1 MDYYGNNND
10 MGENR
15 DQDPFAPG
23 YYQPGPSNPGSC
35 GEPGFTGFHDGPS
48 GPEKPK
54 KPRKNRTAWKVVA
67 LCLVCAVIGASIHPL
82 YELASGGNNTT
93 LYVGDRQ
100 PTQLNLTA
108 VDTEKEM
115 TTAEI
120 YAAYVGST
128 VGITVD
134 IVSTNIFGQ
143 TVTGAAA
150 GSGFVI
156 TEDGYILTNYH
167 VIADA
172 NSITVAFVDGTTY
185 PATYVGGEEANDI
198 AVIKINATGLTPVV
212 IGSSDD
218 MLVGEQVTAI
228 GNPLGELTFTETTG
242 IISALNRSI
251 TMSDGSQ
258 LFFETLI
265 IATGASAKYLGLE
278 SESKFRGMGVSAC
291 ATCDGFFYR
300 DRTVAVVGGGDSA
313 CEEALYLSG
322 LARKVY
328 MIVRKD
334 YLRASEAMKSRVMST
349 ANIEVLFGC
358 STREILG
365 DALGVTGARLARENG
380 EIFEIKI
387 DGFFLAIG
395 RHPNTEWL
403 GGGLALTQDGYIK
416 SEGVKTE
423 VEGVFVAGDV
433 RNTDF
438 RQAITAAADGCRA
451 ALEAEKYI
459 KNKF

>member
-1 MDYYGNNND
+1 MERIKCLVIGGGPAGYTAAIYAC
-10 MGENR
+10 R
-15 DQDPFAPG
+15 AALDPTLVE
-23 YYQPGPSNPGSC
+23 GP
-35 GEPGFTGFHDGPS
+35 EPGGQLITTTKIENYPGFAEGIDAQQLMMDM
-48 GPEKPK
+48 
-54 KPRKNRTAWKVVA
+54 RTQA
-67 LCLVCAVIGASIHPL
+67 
-82 YELASGGNNTT
+82 
-93 LYVGDRQ
+93 
-100 PTQLNLTA
+100 LNL
-108 VDTEKEM
+108 
-115 TTAEI
+115 
-120 YAAYVGST
+120 
-128 VGITVD
+128 
-134 IVSTNIFGQ
+134 
-143 TVTGAAA
+143 
-150 GSGFVI
+150 
-156 TEDGYILTNYH
+156 
-167 VIADA
+167 
-172 NSITVAFVDGTTY
+172 GTTF
-185 PATYVGGEEANDI
+185 I
-198 AVIKINATGLTPVV
+198 S
-212 IGSSDD
+212 GSAQSCD
-218 MLVGEQVTAI
+218 
-228 GNPLGELTFTETTG
+228 FK
-242 IISALNRSI
+242 NRSI
-251 TMSDGSQ
+251 TLSDGSQ

-349 ANIEVLFGC
+349 SNIEVLFGC

>member
-1 MDYYGNNND
+1 MERIKCLVIGGGPAGYTAAIYAC
-10 MGENR
+10 R
-15 DQDPFAPG
+15 AALDPTLVE
-23 YYQPGPSNPGSC
+23 GP
-35 GEPGFTGFHDGPS
+35 EPGGQLITTTKIENYPGFAEGIDAQQLMMDM
-48 GPEKPK
+48 
-54 KPRKNRTAWKVVA
+54 RAQA
-67 LCLVCAVIGASIHPL
+67 
-82 YELASGGNNTT
+82 
-93 LYVGDRQ
+93 
-100 PTQLNLTA
+100 LNL
-108 VDTEKEM
+108 
-115 TTAEI
+115 
-120 YAAYVGST
+120 
-128 VGITVD
+128 
-134 IVSTNIFGQ
+134 
-143 TVTGAAA
+143 
-150 GSGFVI
+150 
-156 TEDGYILTNYH
+156 
-167 VIADA
+167 
-172 NSITVAFVDGTTY
+172 GTTF
-185 PATYVGGEEANDI
+185 I
-198 AVIKINATGLTPVV
+198 S
-212 IGSSDD
+212 GSAQSCDF
-218 MLVGEQVTAI
+218 E
-228 GNPLGELTFTETTG
+228 
-242 IISALNRSI
+242 NRSI
-251 TMSDGSQ
+251 TLSDGSQ

-334 YLRASEAMKSRVMST
+334 YLRSSEAMKSRVMST
-349 ANIEVLFGC
+349 ANIEVLFGS

>member
-1 MDYYGNNND
+1 MKRIKCLVIGGGPAGYTAAIYAC
-10 MGENR
+10 R
-15 DQDPFAPG
+15 AALDPTLVE
-23 YYQPGPSNPGSC
+23 GP
-35 GEPGFTGFHDGPS
+35 EPGGQLITTTKIENYPGFAEGIDAQQLMMDM
-48 GPEKPK
+48 
-54 KPRKNRTAWKVVA
+54 RTQA
-67 LCLVCAVIGASIHPL
+67 
-82 YELASGGNNTT
+82 
-93 LYVGDRQ
+93 
-100 PTQLNLTA
+100 LNL
-108 VDTEKEM
+108 
-115 TTAEI
+115 
-120 YAAYVGST
+120 
-128 VGITVD
+128 
-134 IVSTNIFGQ
+134 
-143 TVTGAAA
+143 
-150 GSGFVI
+150 
-156 TEDGYILTNYH
+156 
-167 VIADA
+167 
-172 NSITVAFVDGTTY
+172 GTTF
-185 PATYVGGEEANDI
+185 I
-198 AVIKINATGLTPVV
+198 S
-212 IGSSDD
+212 GSAQSCDF
-218 MLVGEQVTAI
+218 E
-228 GNPLGELTFTETTG
+228 
-242 IISALNRSI
+242 NRSI
-251 TMSDGSQ
+251 TLSDGSQ
-258 LFFETLI
+258 LFFESLI

-358 STREILG
+358 STSEILG

>member
-1 MDYYGNNND
+1 MERIKCLVIGGGPAGYTAAIYACRAALDPTLVEGPEPGGQLITTTKIENYPGFAEGIDAQQLMMDMRTQALNLGTTFISGSAQSCD
-10 MGENR
+10 FENR
-15 DQDPFAPG
+15 
-23 YYQPGPSNPGSC
+23 S
-35 GEPGFTGFHDGPS
+35 
-48 GPEKPK
+48 
-54 KPRKNRTAWKVVA
+54 V
-67 LCLVCAVIGASIHPL
+67 
-82 YELASGGNNTT
+82 T
-93 LYVGDRQ
+93 L
-100 PTQLNLTA
+100 
-108 VDTEKEM
+108 
-115 TTAEI
+115 
-120 YAAYVGST
+120 
-128 VGITVD
+128 
-134 IVSTNIFGQ
+134 
-143 TVTGAAA
+143 
-150 GSGFVI
+150 
-156 TEDGYILTNYH
+156 
-167 VIADA
+167 
-172 NSITVAFVDGTTY
+172 
-185 PATYVGGEEANDI
+185 
-198 AVIKINATGLTPVV
+198 
-212 IGSSDD
+212 
-218 MLVGEQVTAI
+218 
-228 GNPLGELTFTETTG
+228 
-242 IISALNRSI
+242 
-251 TMSDGSQ
+251 SDGSQ

-349 ANIEVLFGC
+349 SNIEVLFGC

>member
-1 MDYYGNNND
+1 MERIKCLVIGGGPAGYTAAIYAC
-10 MGENR
+10 R
-15 DQDPFAPG
+15 AALDPTLVE
-23 YYQPGPSNPGSC
+23 GP
-35 GEPGFTGFHDGPS
+35 EPGGQLITTTKIENYPGFAEGIDAQQLMMDM
-48 GPEKPK
+48 
-54 KPRKNRTAWKVVA
+54 RAQA
-67 LCLVCAVIGASIHPL
+67 
-82 YELASGGNNTT
+82 
-93 LYVGDRQ
+93 
-100 PTQLNLTA
+100 LNL
-108 VDTEKEM
+108 
-115 TTAEI
+115 
-120 YAAYVGST
+120 
-128 VGITVD
+128 
-134 IVSTNIFGQ
+134 
-143 TVTGAAA
+143 
-150 GSGFVI
+150 
-156 TEDGYILTNYH
+156 
-167 VIADA
+167 
-172 NSITVAFVDGTTY
+172 GTTF
-185 PATYVGGEEANDI
+185 I
-198 AVIKINATGLTPVV
+198 S
-212 IGSSDD
+212 GSAQSCDF
-218 MLVGEQVTAI
+218 E
-228 GNPLGELTFTETTG
+228 
-242 IISALNRSI
+242 NRSI
-251 TMSDGSQ
+251 TLSDGSQ

-349 ANIEVLFGC
+349 ANIEVLLGC

-423 VEGVFVAGDV
+423 VAGVFVAGDL

>member
-1 MDYYGNNND
+1 MERIKCLVIGGGPAGYTAAIYAC
-10 MGENR
+10 R
-15 DQDPFAPG
+15 AALDPTLVE
-23 YYQPGPSNPGSC
+23 GP
-35 GEPGFTGFHDGPS
+35 EPGGQLITTTKIENYPGFAEGIDAQQLMMDM
-48 GPEKPK
+48 
-54 KPRKNRTAWKVVA
+54 RTQA
-67 LCLVCAVIGASIHPL
+67 
-82 YELASGGNNTT
+82 
-93 LYVGDRQ
+93 
-100 PTQLNLTA
+100 LNL
-108 VDTEKEM
+108 
-115 TTAEI
+115 
-120 YAAYVGST
+120 
-128 VGITVD
+128 
-134 IVSTNIFGQ
+134 
-143 TVTGAAA
+143 
-150 GSGFVI
+150 
-156 TEDGYILTNYH
+156 
-167 VIADA
+167 
-172 NSITVAFVDGTTY
+172 GTTF
-185 PATYVGGEEANDI
+185 I
-198 AVIKINATGLTPVV
+198 S
-212 IGSSDD
+212 GSAQSCDF
-218 MLVGEQVTAI
+218 ENKSVT
-228 GNPLGELTFTETTG
+228 L
-242 IISALNRSI
+242 
-251 TMSDGSQ
+251 SDGSQ

-349 ANIEVLFGC
+349 SNIEVLFGC

-423 VEGVFVAGDV
+423 VEGVFVAGAV

>member
-1 MDYYGNNND
+1 MERIKCLVIGGGPAGYTAAIYAC
-10 MGENR
+10 R
-15 DQDPFAPG
+15 AALDPTLVE
-23 YYQPGPSNPGSC
+23 GP
-35 GEPGFTGFHDGPS
+35 EPGGQLITTTKIENYPGFAEGIDAQQLMMDM
-48 GPEKPK
+48 
-54 KPRKNRTAWKVVA
+54 RTQA
-67 LCLVCAVIGASIHPL
+67 
-82 YELASGGNNTT
+82 
-93 LYVGDRQ
+93 
-100 PTQLNLTA
+100 LNL
-108 VDTEKEM
+108 
-115 TTAEI
+115 
-120 YAAYVGST
+120 
-128 VGITVD
+128 
-134 IVSTNIFGQ
+134 
-143 TVTGAAA
+143 
-150 GSGFVI
+150 
-156 TEDGYILTNYH
+156 
-167 VIADA
+167 
-172 NSITVAFVDGTTY
+172 GTTF
-185 PATYVGGEEANDI
+185 I
-198 AVIKINATGLTPVV
+198 S
-212 IGSSDD
+212 GSAQSCDF
-218 MLVGEQVTAI
+218 E
-228 GNPLGELTFTETTG
+228 
-242 IISALNRSI
+242 NRSI
-251 TMSDGSQ
+251 TLSDDSQ

-349 ANIEVLFGC
+349 SNIEVLFGC

>member
-1 MDYYGNNND
+1 MERIKCLVIGGGPAGYTAAIYAC
-10 MGENR
+10 R
-15 DQDPFAPG
+15 AALDPTLVE
-23 YYQPGPSNPGSC
+23 GP
-35 GEPGFTGFHDGPS
+35 EPGGQLITTTKIENYPGFAEGIDAQQLMMDM
-48 GPEKPK
+48 
-54 KPRKNRTAWKVVA
+54 RAQA
-67 LCLVCAVIGASIHPL
+67 
-82 YELASGGNNTT
+82 
-93 LYVGDRQ
+93 
-100 PTQLNLTA
+100 LNL
-108 VDTEKEM
+108 
-115 TTAEI
+115 
-120 YAAYVGST
+120 
-128 VGITVD
+128 
-134 IVSTNIFGQ
+134 
-143 TVTGAAA
+143 
-150 GSGFVI
+150 
-156 TEDGYILTNYH
+156 
-167 VIADA
+167 
-172 NSITVAFVDGTTY
+172 GTTF
-185 PATYVGGEEANDI
+185 I
-198 AVIKINATGLTPVV
+198 S
-212 IGSSDD
+212 GSAQSCDF
-218 MLVGEQVTAI
+218 E
-228 GNPLGELTFTETTG
+228 
-242 IISALNRSI
+242 NRSI
-251 TMSDGSQ
+251 TLSDGSQ

-358 STREILG
+358 STLEILG